1 MFLFQETPF
10 SFAEL
15 SSLGEAVAAVNR
27 TVFSGLEG
35 NLAGC
40 TALSANSLEHL
51 AGSSSLIAASC
62 SLASV
67 TAALAALGLVGE
79 AFFCVKCL
87 FIGGENEFYTAVLTS
102 KSFVVVHLNTP
113 NLKSVS
119 ALLRSTI
126 DNYIS
131 TDLLC
136 Q

>member
-51 AGSSSLIAASC
+51 AGSSALVAASC

-79 AFFCVKCL
+79 AFFCVESL
-87 FIGGENEFYTAVLTS
+87 FISGENEFNTAVLTS
-102 KSFVVVHLNTP
+102 ESFVVVHLNTP